1 MLEKDRARVLRHG
14 NDGFTQQFAT
24 DRSPGKEDS
33 AEPLSI
39 QHFPQ
44 RHVYYSGATE
54 SPDKK
59 TGRDFRRE
67 ALDHLAR
74 CCQPGKTEALHEEIA
89 DLIPQPRRK
98 TESKMQSEGICRE
111 AVDSS
116 MKFMQGVILD
126 FETTGHSPEQD
137 SILQIAA
144 VAVDLRTGC
153 QLDHF
158 DTHLHQEWTTVPAY
172 VRKLTGIRREDLI
185 PAPSPEQALCQLA
198 SFTPDAQWVIAHNA
212 RHCEIPFLKLACLQQ
227 GIAVRQVH
235 ACDTVDLSVRLWGRE
250 VRHDLNSVL
259 KRLGIPTQGFRRHD
273 ARDDASLLT
282 EALRRMLG
290 LINVADPSL
299 GMQCFDGFLPI

>member
-1 MLEKDRARVLRHG
+1 M
-14 NDGFTQQFAT
+14 N
-24 DRSPGKEDS
+24 
-33 AEPLSI
+33 
-39 QHFPQ
+39 
-44 RHVYYSGATE
+44 
-54 SPDKK
+54 
-59 TGRDFRRE
+59 
-67 ALDHLAR
+67 
-74 CCQPGKTEALHEEIA
+74 
-89 DLIPQPRRK
+89 
-98 TESKMQSEGICRE
+98 
-111 AVDSS
+111 
-116 MKFMQGVILD
+116 FMQGVILD
-126 FETTGHSPEQD
+126 FETTGHRPEQD

-153 QLDHF
+153 HLGDF
-158 DTHLHQEWTTVPAY
+158 ATYLHQEWTTVPAY

-185 PAPSPEQALCQLA
+185 PAPSPEQALRELA
-198 SFTPDAQWVIAHNA
+198 SFTADAQWVIAHNG

-250 VRHDLNSVL
+250 VRHDLDSAL
-259 KRLGIPTQGFRRHD
+259 KRLGIPMHSFRRHD